1 MKNIQNL
8 IKTLVD
14 YTISIIGLVL
24 LLPLLIILV
33 IAIKAGS
40 SGPALYAQKRVG
52 KNGRTFNLYKFRSM
66 KSGDG
71 EGIPLLSDKSDERLT
86 GTGKFMRKHKLDEI
100 PNLINVLKGE
110 MSLVGPRPEQEYFSN
125 QILAR
130 RPEYSCLHFFK
141 PGITSWGQVKYG
153 YASNV
158 DQMIERLDYDLYYA
172 NNWSLMFDMKI
183 VLLTMRII
191 FRGQGV

>member
-1 MKNIQNL
+1 MKNIQNH

-24 LLPLLIILV
+24 LLPLLIILI
-33 IAIKAGS
+33 IAIKSGS
-40 SGPALYAQKRVG
+40 SGPAIYAQKRVG

-71 EGIPLLSDKSDERLT
+71 EGIPLLSDKADERLT

-100 PNLINVLKGE
+100 PNLINVLRGE

-130 RPEYSCLHFFK
+130 KPEYSCLQYFK

-183 VLLTMRII
+183 VLLTVRII